1 MATLSQTILADL
13 ASIFAGDLAVNATH
27 INGATNETLRVLFNN
42 PHQIGLEGWGEISSS
57 GPAIEIQTAD
67 LTNVDRASTFTI
79 SGTVYYVIEIQPDQ
93 DGVTTI
99 LLSEDQQG

>member
-27 INGATNETLRVLFNN
+27 INGATN
-42 PHQIGLEGWGEISSS
+42 GLEGWGEISSS